1 VTAESR
7 EMASLRAHPLFEALT
22 LTKSPSAIKG
32 YSAVVL
38 SSVAEIQ
45 SLQPL
50 VRGSLPQ
57 NDILLDPEFFLAS
70 VAEGWAPRVV
80 AVSHGSELAGVV
92 YARERILRGR
102 RLGIVYADL
111 TFGSILFGD
120 PLEQQDTFLIAL
132 ETLLASAGIRGM
144 RLRVRRRSP
153 ELAAVRKHLA
163 SSRLDVHF
171 ARVKGHASL
180 SLPSTYEQLLLSFG
194 YTTRHNFRYYRRR
207 FETAGH
213 VYLDNLSLDEL
224 RSAAFYLEPKC
235 SIPSRPHSTD
245 RLLKMMAT
253 ADRPLAVG
261 LKHRNGEWLSIIGGV
276 YRPGA
281 GVLLLQLNNDR
292 EFPRASLSVVLR
304 GYLIESLI
312 HEGRKEFIIWGGT
325 GGPLFRYVT
334 YIPTLVIYLD
344 SREYKWRLVRTLVSR
359 FGPWLPRQLKLN
371 ARWIAPFSL
380 KPR

>member
-1 VTAESR
+1 
-7 EMASLRAHPLFEALT
+7 
-22 LTKSPSAIKG
+22 
-32 YSAVVL
+32 
-38 SSVAEIQ
+38 
-45 SLQPL
+45 
-50 VRGSLPQ
+50 
-57 NDILLDPEFFLAS
+57 
-70 VAEGWAPRVV
+70 
-80 AVSHGSELAGVV
+80 
-92 YARERILRGR
+92 
-102 RLGIVYADL
+102 
-111 TFGSILFGD
+111 
-120 PLEQQDTFLIAL
+120 
-132 ETLLASAGIRGM
+132 
-144 RLRVRRRSP
+144 
-153 ELAAVRKHLA
+153 
-163 SSRLDVHF
+163 
-171 ARVKGHASL
+171 
-180 SLPSTYEQLLLSFG
+180 
-194 YTTRHNFRYYRRR
+194 
-207 FETAGH
+207 
-213 VYLDNLSLDEL
+213 LDNLSLDEL

-276 YRPGA
+276 YRPAA